1 MLINHVI
8 HIYYKSRLSII
19 TLYNPNI
26 VKKVLRY
33 LVAILLILVTIV
45 YPGSIKNPFMD

>member
-8 HIYYKSRLSII
+8 HTRYKPRISVI
-19 TLYNPNI
+19 TLHNPNI

-33 LVAILLILVTIV
+33 LVAVLLILVSVV